1 MQINN
6 VLDKHQKKLLL
17 KSPYYKQLVF
27 ESIMKKNTFKISIFF
42 LLLMSFLG
50 FSQTELQKKI
60 IQKESNKEALLYI
73 IDRLKKEHNENYSK
87 TLDFAKKKGWKKRYT
102 DSLGNFYELK
112 EVTKNGYPLYYTS
125 SNVGSAFTSRANKLM
140 PNGGLGLNLTG
151 KNLYVGVWDQ
161 DNAKINHKDFGGRAF
176 VFDNNTNP
184 IAYHSTHV
192 TGTIISSGANS
203 SQGSGRGIAYESYAY
218 ISNWTNDIAEMATL
232 ANNNGLLLSNHSYGL
247 AAADATFPEYI
258 FGAYRPDSRNLD
270 EVTFNAPYY
279 QPVIAAGNDRNK
291 SPNIN
296 ATKQGYDLLTGFS
309 TAKNAIVVA
318 AVAELSATGYTGP
331 MDVVMSNFSSWGP
344 TDDNRI
350 KPDIAMKGIGVYS
363 TSDAADNI
371 SYGTLSGTSMAA
383 PGVTG
388 TLLLLQ
394 EHFLNNSTENFMRS
408 ATLRGLIIHTA
419 DEAGEA
425 DGPDPRFGWGLLNA
439 EKAAVLI
446 TNAFQGAK
454 KSTIQEF
461 DSRASTDPAL
471 SNGGTYI
478 KTVKAS
484 GSESLIATLSW
495 TDRAGIANTG
505 TLDLKDPV
513 LINDLDIRITK
524 GPVTYFP
531 WRLNES
537 KSLPAIKADNNV
549 DNVEKIEV
557 KDAAEGLYTITVTH
571 KGNLTGGSQD
581 FSLIVSGIDQNNLAL
596 NELEIKTIKV
606 WPNPTFGKVNV
617 SLQSDSSEDADI
629 SVYTLLGQR
638 IIHKKLNVSN
648 GEVYGEI
655 NLEKYSSG
663 VFFIR
668 IIQGMKESTLKIV
681 KK

>member
-1 MQINN
+1 MIKTT
-6 VLDKHQKKLLL
+6 L
-17 KSPYYKQLVF
+17 
-27 ESIMKKNTFKISIFF
+27 KISISF
-42 LLLMSFLG
+42 LLLASFSG

-60 IQKESNKEALLYI
+60 IQKEGNKEVLLTI
-73 IDRLKKEHNENYSK
+73 IDRLNKEHKENYSK
-87 TLDFAKKKGWKKRYT
+87 TLDLAKKRGWKKRYT

-112 EVTKNGYPLYYTS
+112 EVTNDGYPLYYTS
-125 SNVGSAFTSRANKLM
+125 SNIGSAFTSRANKLM

-151 KNLYVGVWDQ
+151 KELYVGVWDQ
-161 DNAKINHKDFGGRAF
+161 DNAKINHKDFEGRAF

-184 IAYHSTHV
+184 VSYHSTHV

-247 AAADATFPEYI
+247 ASADASFPEYI

-270 EVTFNAPYY
+270 QVAFNAPYY

-291 SPNIN
+291 VPNIN
-296 ATKQGYDLLTGFS
+296 GTKQGYDLVTGFS
-309 TAKNAIVVA
+309 TSKNAIVVA
-318 AVAELSATGYTGP
+318 AVAQLSATGYTGP
-331 MDVVMSNFSSWGP
+331 TDVVMSNFSSWGP

-394 EHFLNNSTENFMRS
+394 QHFINNSSDNFMRS

-446 TNAFQGAK
+446 TNAFQGGK
-454 KSTIQEF
+454 KATIQEF
-461 DSRASTDPAL
+461 DSRVSTLPAL
-471 SNGGTYI
+471 INGGSYS
-478 KTVKAS
+478 KTVKAV
-484 GSESLIATLSW
+484 GTQPLIATLSW
-495 TDRAGIANTG
+495 TDRAGVANTG
-505 TLDLKDPV
+505 TVDLKDPV

-524 GPVTYFP
+524 GAETYFP
-531 WRLNES
+531 WRLNDI
-537 KSLPAIKADNNV
+537 KSSPAIRADNNV
-549 DNVEKIEV
+549 DNIEKIEV
-557 KDAAEGLYTITVTH
+557 RDAAEGLYTITVTH
-571 KGNLTGGSQD
+571 KGNLTGGFQD
-581 FSLIVSGIDQNNLAL
+581 FSLIVSGIDQNNLGL
-596 NELEIKTIKV
+596 NEVDAKTIRV
-606 WPNPTFGKVNV
+606 WPNPSVGKVNV
-617 SLQSDSSEDADI
+617 SLQSDSSEDAEI

-638 IIHKKLNVSN
+638 IIHKKLSVSN

-655 NLEKYSSG
+655 NLEKYNSG
-663 VFFIR
+663 IFFMKIM
-668 IIQGMKESTLKIV
+668 QGMKESTLKIV
-681 KK
+681 KE